1 MAEAHIRYF
10 FIGEM
15 EREMRKIL
23 LGLLKT
29 ILIITFVVIV
39 SFGEWIDFH
48 SGQPME
54 IPGARGIT
62 FWQFI
67 IERWE
72 ENKKRR
78 CDA

>member
-1 MAEAHIRYF
+1 MAEAHIRCF

-15 EREMRKIL
+15 EREMRNIL

-29 ILIITFVVIV
+29 ILITTLVVIV
-39 SFGEWIDFH
+39 SFGAWIDFR

-54 IPGARGIT
+54 IPDARGIT

-72 ENKKRR
+72 EIKKRR
-78 CDA
+78 

>member
-15 EREMRKIL
+15 EREMRNIL

-29 ILIITFVVIV
+29 ILITTLVVIV
-39 SFGEWIDFH
+39 SFGAWIDSH

-54 IPGARGIT
+54 IPGARG
-62 FWQFI
+62 
-67 IERWE
+67 
-72 ENKKRR
+72 
-78 CDA
+78 